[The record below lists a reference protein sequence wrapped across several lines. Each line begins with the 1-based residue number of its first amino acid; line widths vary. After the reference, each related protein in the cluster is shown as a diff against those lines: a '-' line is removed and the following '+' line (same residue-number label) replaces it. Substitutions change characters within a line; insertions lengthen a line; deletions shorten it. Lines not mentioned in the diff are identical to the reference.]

1 MIGVMVARGGAMH
14 VARNRRT
21 YTAKSGEQRVYE
33 SVLVRRTY
41 RDGAKV
47 RHETLA
53 NLSAL
58 PADAVSA
65 IEATLKGERLVP
77 AGQAVTITGSLP
89 HGHVAAVHA
98 AAVQLGLPALL
109 GPAGRARDLA
119 LALIISRVVEP
130 GSKLSTLTWWNDT
143 TLGGDLGVA
152 DVSTD
157 DIYAAMDWLEDG
169 QDAIE
174 ADLARRH
181 LAPAANP
188 SRMALFDLSSSWLE
202 GSQCPLAARG
212 YSRDGK
218 KGKLQIEYGLLTDP
232 EGRPVAV
239 RVFPGNTGD
248 PSAFTAIADVVRNK
262 FGLAQM
268 VMVGD
273 RGMITSA
280 RIAALNQLQDGTQRP
295 AADAYGWI
303 TALRAPAIR
312 KLMADDGPLQL
323 SLFDQQDLAEI
334 TSGDFPGE
342 RLIACRN
349 PVLAADRART
359 REDLLAATEKLLA
372 PLITRVQ
379 AGRFT
384 GAGPIGMEVGKVI
397 SRYKT
402 SKHFQVTITD
412 TTLAIERRQDQIDA
426 EAALD
431 GFYVLRTPIPASELD
446 AAAVVTAYK
455 NLKYVE
461 RDFRHIKSDD
471 LDLRPVFHRLEE
483 RVRAHVL
490 ICMLACY
497 LVWHLRRAWAPLTC
511 TDQDPPA
518 PYDPVGP
525 AHRSGR
531 PGQSLLPARP
541 GRAPLPQLPRPARPP
556 GHPSRNQVRF
566 AGTATVPMLA
576 EPTSTQR
583 QAFQLHRHRDPAHLE
598 VATTPSGQ
606 CSKAQLRP
614 KTTHRIGRNF
624 VSIHGV
630 AVNWC
635 QRTAGGGGSQG
646 LLARASRMASSAVMP
661 WVAAESR

>member
-1 MIGVMVARGGAMH
+1 MH

-21 YTAKSGEQRVYE
+21 YVAKSGERRVYE

-41 RDGAKV
+41 RDGARV

-58 PADAVSA
+58 PGEAVSA

-77 AGQAVTITGSLP
+77 AGQAVTITASAP

-109 GPAGRARDLA
+109 GPAGRQRDLA
-119 LALIISRVVEP
+119 LALIISRVIQP
-130 GSKLSTLTWWNDT
+130 GSKLSTLTWWPDT
-143 TLGGDLGVA
+143 TLGADLGVA
-152 DVSTD
+152 EASTD
-157 DIYAAMDWLEDG
+157 DIYAAMDWLEHR

-174 ADLARRH
+174 AGLARRH
-181 LAPAANP
+181 LGPEANP
-188 SRMALFDLSSSWLE
+188 ARMALFDLSSSWLE
-202 GSQCPLAARG
+202 GSRCPLAARG

-232 EGRPVAV
+232 AGLPVAV

-248 PSAFTAIADVVRNK
+248 PAAFTAIVDVVRDK
-262 FGLAQM
+262 FTLAQM

-280 RIAALNQLQDGTQRP
+280 RIRALNQREDGTPRP
-295 AADAYGWI
+295 DPYGWI
-303 TALRAPAIR
+303 TALRAPAIK
-312 KLMADDGPLQL
+312 KLMADGGPLQL
-323 SLFDQQDLAEI
+323 SLFDEQDLAEI
-334 TSGDFPGE
+334 TSPDFPGE
-342 RLIACRN
+342 RLVACRN

-372 PLITRVQ
+372 PLLARVR
-379 AGRFT
+379 AGLA
-384 GAGPIGMEVGKVI
+384 GAGPIGVEVGKVI

-402 SKHFQVTITD
+402 GKHFAVTITD
-412 TTLAIERRQDQIDA
+412 TSLSIARRQDRIDA

-431 GFYVLRTPIPASELD
+431 GFYVLRTPVPAGELD
-446 AAAVVTAYK
+446 APAVVTAYK

-461 RDFRHIKSDD
+461 RDFRHIKADD

-497 LVWHLRRAWAPLTC
+497 LTWHLRRAWAPLTF

-518 PYDPVGP
+518 PGNPVAPATRSAAAQAKASHQHDPAGQP
-525 AHRSGR
+525 YRSFRG
-531 PGQSLLPARP
+531 LIEHLAT
-541 GRAPLPQLPRPARPP
+541 LT
-556 GHPSRNQVRF
+556 RNQVRYT
-566 AGTATVPMLA
+566 GTQVTIPMLT
-576 EPTSTQR
+576 EPTSVQR
-583 QAFQLHRHRDPAHLE
+583 EAF
-598 VATTPSGQ
+598 S
-606 CSKAQLRP
+606 
-614 KTTHRIGRNF
+614 
-624 VSIHGV
+624 
-630 AVNWC
+630 
-635 QRTAGGGGSQG
+635 
-646 LLARASRMASSAVMP
+646 LLG
-661 WVAAESR
+661 AAIPLTLK